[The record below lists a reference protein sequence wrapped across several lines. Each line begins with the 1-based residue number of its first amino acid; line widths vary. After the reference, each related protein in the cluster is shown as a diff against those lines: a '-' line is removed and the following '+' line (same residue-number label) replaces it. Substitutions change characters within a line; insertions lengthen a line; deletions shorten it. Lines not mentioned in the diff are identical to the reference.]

1 MRPPPPCLIGP
12 GSPDV
17 VPPRLDL
24 PARAPARRPGL
35 AAAASATLLVAS
47 LVAGC
52 TGAPVD
58 RGLPTSPTSPVPSS
72 DPTAPSSP
80 VRCPGARTVEP
91 QAPDPT
97 AAGTRD
103 RAGDPRPNFLLI
115 TLDDAARRDFAYM
128 PHVRRLVG
136 DAGATMTTMIAPTPV
151 CVPSRASVITGEY
164 AHNHGMLT
172 VGGSFGGAERFVA
185 RGEQDSTVATWL
197 DDAGY
202 DTFVT
207 GKWMNGYERPLPASA
222 AQPGW
227 DCWTPATVGTYRFF
241 DTRFFD
247 RGRLTGVPGRYNSYQ
262 ITDRATSWIAEHR
275 DDPDPWFGWI
285 NYVAPHNGGPR
296 APSDPPGLS
305 STVPAPEDVDSFPRL
320 RMPRDPNLWRRAGL
334 FGDTTTPRRLRRAEE
349 QLFRERVQALQ
360 AVDRGVRD
368 QIRALRVTGQL
379 ARTYVVVTSDNGYT
393 TGQQNWLGKIVPYR
407 DILTVPTMVR
417 GPGIPRD
424 TVVASAAA
432 VPDLPVTFA
441 ALAGAAPDPED
452 VDGMDISGLWEGRVS
467 GVRPIPIEGW
477 PKNSDVRRYEGV
489 VVGRYRYAVRPNG
502 TDQLFDV
509 RTDPFETD
517 NLAAGAGPDSPLVTR
532 LRALT
537 DAIVDCA
544 GSTCPRAYAPG
555 LPFPTP

>member
-1 MRPPPPCLIGP
+1 MR
-12 GSPDV
+12 V
-17 VPPRLDL
+17 VPPR
-24 PARAPARRPGL
+24 P
-35 AAAASATLLVAS
+35 
-47 LVAGC
+47 
-52 TGAPVD
+52 
-58 RGLPTSPTSPVPSS
+58 
-72 DPTAPSSP
+72 
-80 VRCPGARTVEP
+80 
-91 QAPDPT
+91 PDPT
-97 AAGTRD
+97 DTGVQQRAAD
-103 RAGDPRPNFLLI
+103 ARPNFLLI

-172 VGGSFGGAERFVA
+172 VGGTYGGADRFVA

-207 GKWMNGYERPLPASA
+207 GKWMNGYERALPASA

-227 DCWTPATVGTYRFF
+227 DCWTPATLGTYRFF
-241 DTRFFD
+241 DTRFFAPG
-247 RGRLTGVPGRYNSYQ
+247 GRLTGVPGRYSSDQ
-262 ITDRATSWIAEHR
+262 ITDRATTWIAER
-275 DDPDPWFGWI
+275 AADPDPWFGWI

-296 APSDPPGLS
+296 GPDDPPGLA
-305 STVPAPEDVDSFPRL
+305 STVPAPRDVDSFPRL

-334 FGDTTTPRRLRRAEE
+334 FGDVRTPPRLRRAEE

-379 ARTYVVVTSDNGYT
+379 DRTYVVVTSDNGYT

-407 DILTVPTMVR
+407 DILTVPTVVR
-417 GPGIPRD
+417 GPRIPRGS
-424 TVVASAAA
+424 VVTSAAA

-441 ALAGAAPDPED
+441 TLAGAPPEAD
-452 VDGMDISGLWEGRVS
+452 DADGADISGLWEGRVA

-477 PKNSDVRRYEGV
+477 PKNSDVRRFEGV

-509 RTDPFETD
+509 RTDPFETV
-517 NLAAGAGPDSPLVTR
+517 NLAAGAGSDSPLVVR
-532 LRALT
+532 LRELT
-537 DAIVDCA
+537 AAYVDCV
-544 GSTCPRAYAPG
+544 GTGCPRTYALG
-555 LPFPTP
+555 LPFAVPPTEQPTERPTPP